1 MNTTGT
7 GGFATP
13 QQQAQQQPQ
22 PYSPPSGGQI
32 AAGSITYTTSTSADG
47 QLYRNPSIL
56 QSGACKAS
64 GCDVDEIA
72 LPDQIMMGSYQTA
85 QGVVHGI
92 QWVPAE
98 ATQILPTGA
107 QPANAAFAASFNRGQ
122 LSREQERELEAWKR
136 SEEKRKK
143 KEEKASLKNIAKQI
157 ERDEIEIRMAR
168 ERDTQVR
175 ERKRSFYGEAPPSG
189 YPTPGTA
196 AYGTYSPADLD
207 RRFGDLGMER
217 KEVTFAARP
226 RKLSQSGAGAYSS
239 PPATYTSPTG
249 YPTTGGASPYNRAA
263 SPFRPVGNF
272 STSPNIRP
280 QEFPSTYPG
289 GPDPMARAPSPY
301 GVRAPSPYG
310 ARAPSPFGATAPTPY
325 GARAPSPFGATAP
338 TPYGARAPSPYGARA
353 PSPYGGP
360 APSPYGARAPSP
372 MPHAP
377 RGTSPMPGPR
387 APSPYARPI
396 SRAPSPYHGQ
406 QATSTYPPPH
416 RAPSPFVPPGQIH
429 SVYPRGHVLEG
440 QPIAAPRSRAP
451 SPMPGAGSG
460 FPSSPRMPSTGF
472 SSSPRMPNAGF
483 SSSPRMP
490 GATTGGESLQ
500 LAAPEAFSRPP
511 NAAQPYTPFSVMRIQ
526 DMDTFYD
533 QIPRMPLVLDT
544 HDVYHQDWI
553 RFMNDLALAWAGKM
567 PIHEF
572 SKGGVPPK
580 RSSLVADLINLWNDS
595 FFRARRVEVVLYKG
609 RERRSGPHT
618 GSLDKNLPMPEV
630 LDSDS
635 DLSDSSSLSSESDDD
650 EYYGRGGDLA
660 DSKRRRREKK
670 EEKKWRKKE
679 KKLRKKVKERERQ
692 YALYL
697 NYIAPRDMPV
707 PGNYYGQ

>member
-1 MNTTGT
+1 MNGT
-7 GGFATP
+7 GGFSPP
-13 QQQAQQQPQ
+13 QQQPQQQPQ

-32 AAGSITYTTSTSADG
+32 APGSITYTTSTSADG
-47 QLYRNPSIL
+47 QVTYHPF
-56 QSGACKAS
+56 
-64 GCDVDEIA
+64 
-72 LPDQIMMGSYQTA
+72 SYQTP

-107 QPANAAFAASFNRGQ
+107 QPANAEFAASFNRGQ
-122 LSREQERELEAWKR
+122 LSREEERELEKWKR

-157 ERDEIEIRMAR
+157 ERDEIDIRMAR

-175 ERKRSFYGEAPPSG
+175 GRKKSFYGEAPPSG
-189 YPTPGTA
+189 YSIPGTA
-196 AYGTYSPADLD
+196 AYGTYSSADLD
-207 RRFGDLGMER
+207 RRFDSLDIER
-217 KEVTFAARP
+217 KEVSFAARP

-239 PPATYTSPTG
+239 PPATYSSPTG
-249 YPTTGGASPYNRAA
+249 YPTTGGAGPYNRAA
-263 SPFRPVGNF
+263 SPYRPVK
-272 STSPNIRP
+272 
-280 QEFPSTYPG
+280 FPSTYPG
-289 GPDPMARAPSPY
+289 GPDPM
-301 GVRAPSPYG
+301 VRAPSPYG
-310 ARAPSPFGATAPTPY
+310 ARAPSPYGARAPSPY
-325 GARAPSPFGATAP
+325 GARAPSPYGATAPAP

-360 APSPYGARAPSP
+360 GPSPYGARAPSP
-372 MPHAP
+372 MPPVP
-377 RGTSPMPGPR
+377 RATSPMPPGPPR
-387 APSPYARPI
+387 APSPYGRP
-396 SRAPSPYHGQ
+396 A
-406 QATSTYPPPH
+406 STYPPPH
-416 RAPSPFVPPGQIH
+416 RAPSPFVPPGQIQ
-429 SVYPRGHVLEG
+429 SPVGG
-440 QPIAAPRSRAP
+440 PRSRAP
-451 SPMPGAGSG
+451 SPMPGAPAGPG
-460 FPSSPRMPSTGF
+460 FSSSPRMPNVGF
-472 SSSPRMPNAGF
+472 ASSPRMPNAGFPSSPRMPNAGF

-490 GATTGGESLQ
+490 NAGFPSSPRMPGAATGGDSLQ

-526 DMDTFYD
+526 EMDKFYD
-533 QIPRMPLVLDT
+533 QIPRMPL
-544 HDVYHQDWI
+544 DWI

-580 RSSLVADLINLWNDS
+580 RTSLVADLINLWNDS

-618 GSLDKNLPMPEV
+618 GTMDKNLPMPD
-630 LDSDS
+630 LDFDSDS
-635 DLSDSSSLSSESDDD
+635 DSSESSSLSSESED
-650 EYYGRGGDLA
+650 EYYGRGVDLA
-660 DSKRRRREKK
+660 ESKRRRREKK

-679 KKLRKKVKERERQ
+679 KKIRKKAKERERQ

-707 PGNYYGQ
+707 PGNSYYG

>member
-1 MNTTGT
+1 MSGT
-7 GGFATP
+7 GGFTPP
-13 QQQAQQQPQ
+13 QQPLQQPQ

-32 AAGSITYTTSTSADG
+32 APGSITYTTSTSADG
-47 QLYRNPSIL
+47 QVTYHPF
-56 QSGACKAS
+56 
-64 GCDVDEIA
+64 
-72 LPDQIMMGSYQTA
+72 SYQTA

-107 QPANAAFAASFNRGQ
+107 QPANAEFAASFNRGQ
-122 LSREQERELEAWKR
+122 LSREEEKELDKWKR
-136 SEEKRKK
+136 SEDKRKK
-143 KEEKASLKNIAKQI
+143 KEEKASLKNIAKQF

-168 ERDTQVR
+168 ERDTQAR

-189 YPTPGTA
+189 YQMPGTA
-196 AYGTYSPADLD
+196 AYGAYNSSADLD
-207 RRFGDLGMER
+207 RRFGDLDVGR
-217 KEVTFAARP
+217 KEVSFAPSARS
-226 RKLSQSGAGAYSS
+226 RKLSQSGAGTYSS
-239 PPATYTSPTG
+239 PPATYSSPTG
-249 YPTTGGASPYNRAA
+249 YPTTGSASPYNRAA
-263 SPFRPVGNF
+263 SPYRPVGNF

-301 GVRAPSPYG
+301 GARAPSPFGATAPSPYG
-310 ARAPSPFGATAPTPY
+310 ARAPSPF

-338 TPYGARAPSPYGARA
+338 TPYGARAPSPYA
-353 PSPYGGP
+353 S
-360 APSPYGARAPSP
+360 SP
-372 MPHAP
+372 MPQVP
-377 RGTSPMPGPR
+377 RGASPMPPGPR
-387 APSPYARPI
+387 APSPYARPV

-406 QATSTYPPPH
+406 QAPSTYPPPH

-440 QPIAAPRSRAP
+440 QPIATPRSRAP
-451 SPMPGAGSG
+451 SPMPGAPAG
-460 FPSSPRMPSTGF
+460 FP
-472 SSSPRMPNAGF
+472 
-483 SSSPRMP
+483 SSPRMP
-490 GATTGGESLQ
+490 GATTGESLQ

-526 DMDTFYD
+526 DMDKFYD

-618 GSLDKNLPMPEV
+618 GTLDKNLPMPD
-630 LDSDS
+630 LDSGSDS
-635 DLSDSSSLSSESDDD
+635 SDSSSSLSSESED
-650 EYYGRGGDLA
+650 EYYGRGVDLA

-707 PGNYYGQ
+707 PGNYYG